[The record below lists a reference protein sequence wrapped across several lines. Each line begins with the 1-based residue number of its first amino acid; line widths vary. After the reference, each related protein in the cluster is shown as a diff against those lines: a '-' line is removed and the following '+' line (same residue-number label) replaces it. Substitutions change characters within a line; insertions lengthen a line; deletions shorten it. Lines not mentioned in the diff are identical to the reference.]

1 MNLIL
6 QNIAKHIA
14 LTEEEQA
21 HFLSLLVGKE
31 IKRKQFLLR
40 EGEVCKHSAFVT
52 NGCLRAYNI
61 DKNGFEHILH
71 FAPPDWWVADMYSLL
86 SQQAGNLFIEA
97 IEDTQVLLLSKPK
110 QEQLYHDI
118 PKFERFFR
126 IITENSLVT
135 HRQRLL
141 DSLSLPAP
149 ERYAIFCKRYPTL
162 IQCLPQ
168 KHIAAYIGV
177 TPEFFSKMR
186 KELLRSSKY
195 EV

>member
-1 MNLIL
+1 MTSFIL
-6 QNIAKHIA
+6 QNICKHIV

-21 HFLSLLVGKE
+21 HFLSLLVPKS

-40 EGEVCKHSAFVT
+40 EGEVCKHTAFVT
-52 NGCLRAYNI
+52 TGCLRAYTI
-61 DKNGFEHILH
+61 DRNGFEHILH
-71 FAPPDWWVADMYSLL
+71 FAPSGWWVADMYSLV

-97 IEDTQVLLLSKPK
+97 VEASEILLLSKSR
-110 QEQLYHDI
+110 QEQLYVDI

-126 IITENSLVT
+126 ILAENSLVT

-141 DSLSLPAP
+141 DNLSLPAQ

-168 KHIAAYIGV
+168 KYIAAYIGV

-186 KELLRSSKY
+186 KELLRDS
-195 EV
+195 